1 VHYILTPYHQQHS
14 SIFSFFEIIINIMF
28 RSFVTPLFRVSTA
41 ARLNTASSI
50 RMFSD
55 SVTTGTVKWFD
66 SKKGFGFI
74 VPDDGADDVFVHQSA
89 IHSDGFRSL
98 AVRMNR
104 S

>member
-1 VHYILTPYHQQHS
+1 
-14 SIFSFFEIIINIMF
+14 MF
-28 RSFVTPLFRVSTA
+28 RSFVTPLLRVSA
-41 ARLNTASSI
+41 APRLNIASNIASSF